1 MLKSYLK
8 IAMRSLRKNSVY
20 SFINIFGL
28 SVGIACSVLILL
40 WVADETSYDRFHP
53 KVDRLYQ
60 VWTNAHFDGKINSWI
75 SVPQPLK
82 NTLNEEISDIK
93 TAAIS
98 DWGGTHLL
106 TVGDSKF
113 NKRGYFVSYEFL
125 EMFQFPLTKGNA
137 ESVLDDTY
145 SIVLTESTAKNIFG
159 DEDPINK
166 LIKLDNNSDVKVTGV
181 LKDIPSNSSFE
192 FDYLVPFSLM
202 LATQSWAKDS
212 EENWGNSSF
221 QVYAELPEGT
231 SKEQVD
237 DKIRNILMEKEDEED
252 QFTKELFLHP
262 MTDWRLRST
271 FENGEVVGGMIDYV
285 NLFSIIAIFI
295 LIIACINFM
304 NLATARSEKRAREVG
319 IRKSVGSKRQ
329 ELIIQFLGESIL
341 ITAIA
346 FAIAILLV
354 EGVLPFYNDLVEKQ
368 LFIPYLTLKF
378 WVFAVGLILFTGLL
392 SGSYP
397 ALYLSSFNV
406 VKVLKGKIQTGKK
419 TSIPRQVLVVLQFG
433 FSIILIVGTI
443 VVYFQIQ
450 HVKNRDLGYDQNNL
464 ITIQYNSELRENYDI
479 IKQELLR
486 TGAVEAVTKSNSP
499 ITDIWS
505 NNFLGWPGKP
515 EDLRV
520 IFSTVSAE
528 YDYTKTMGIKVL
540 MGRDFSE
547 DFKSD
552 SNAIIIN
559 KAGLDLMNLENPIGT
574 KLDLWGSERELIG
587 VVDNTLM
594 GSPFRAVSPLFMI
607 KDPDWISAVTI
618 RLSASNDLAGS
629 LAKVEEVFK
638 QLNPAY
644 PFEYDFVDVEF
655 KQKFTTID
663 LIGKLS
669 NLFAF
674 LALLITGL
682 GLFGLA
688 AFTAEQRTKEIG
700 IRKVLGATVT
710 TLIVMISRD
719 FTKLVLV
726 AFLIAAPIA
735 WYLLDNFLER
745 YPIRIDIPW
754 WTFPIAGAFA
764 LGLAVTIVSLQAFK
778 AAVDNPIKALRTE

>member
-145 SIVLTESTAKNIFG
+145 SIVLTETTAKNLFG
-159 DEDPINK
+159 EEDPINK

-202 LATQSWAKDS
+202 LATQSWAKDA
-212 EENWGNSSF
+212 EDNWGNSSF

>member
-98 DWGGTHLL
+98 DWGSTHLL

-145 SIVLTESTAKNIFG
+145 SIVLTESTAKNLFG

-212 EENWGNSSF
+212 EDNWGNSSF

-271 FENGEVVGGMIDYV
+271 FENGVVVGGMIDYV

-354 EGVLPFYNDLVEKQ
+354 EGVLPYYNDLVEKQ

-419 TSIPRQVLVVLQFG
+419 ASIPRQVLVVLQFG

-486 TGAVEAVTKSNSP
+486 TGAVDAVTKSNSP
-499 ITDIWS
+499 ITNIWS

-594 GSPFRAVSPLFMI
+594 GSPFRAISPLFMI

-618 RLSASNDLAGS
+618 RLTASNDLAGS

-726 AFLIAAPIA
+726 AFMIAAPIA